1 MSTGPSAAPGADP
14 RAAVPGRAGALLAEL
29 GDRAELHD
37 LYDEAGA
44 PVYHAIAGSSPLEV
58 RELVAALRSTS
69 GAVLELAAGSG
80 RLTMPLL
87 TLGRE
92 LTALELAPG
101 MIRILEERLRAVPAA
116 RRDRCTVVPGD
127 MSSFELGREFG
138 AVVLGATSVSLLD
151 ATGRA
156 GLYRCVRR
164 HLAPGGKFLLTA
176 VDVTDFGSATTE
188 QVMDVDCADGTRF
201 RMYEHWT
208 EGADARTVTV
218 FPHPLDT
225 AELPITVCTTR
236 IGVFPV
242 AQLEAELALAGLV
255 LTQRRSLPATGS
267 HHHDVLLVAEV
278 AA

>member
-1 MSTGPSAAPGADP
+1 MSADL
-14 RAAVPGRAGALLAEL
+14 RAAVPGQAGALLAEL
-29 GDRAELHD
+29 GDKAELHD

-44 PVYHAIAGSSPLEV
+44 SVYHAIAGSSPLEV
-58 RELVAALRSTS
+58 RELVGAVRSTV
-69 GAVLELAAGSG
+69 GPILELAAGSG

-92 LTALELAPG
+92 LAALELAPG
-101 MIRILEERLRAVPAA
+101 MIRILQERLRTVPVA
-116 RRDRCTVVPGD
+116 RRSRCTVVPGD
-127 MSSFELGREFG
+127 MSAFDLGREFG
-138 AVVLGATSVSLLD
+138 AIVLGATSVSLLD

-176 VDVTDFGSATTE
+176 VDVQDFGSSTTE
-188 QVMDVDCADGTRF
+188 QVMDVDGADGTRF

-208 EGADARTVTV
+208 EDAEVRTVTV
-218 FPHPLDT
+218 FPHPLET
-225 AELPITVCTTR
+225 AEPPITVCTTR

-242 AQLEAELALAGLV
+242 AQLEAELAHAGLK
-255 LTQRRSLPATGS
+255 LTDCQPLPPTGS
-267 HHHDVLLVAEV
+267 DHHDVLLVAEV